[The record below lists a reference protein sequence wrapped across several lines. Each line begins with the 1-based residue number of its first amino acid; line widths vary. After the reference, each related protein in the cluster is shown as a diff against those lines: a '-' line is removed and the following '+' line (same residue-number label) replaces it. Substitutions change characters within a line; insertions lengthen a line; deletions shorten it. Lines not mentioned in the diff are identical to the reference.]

1 MYYENVVAVP
11 SLKRLV
17 ADLSRRRTGIDPKLV
32 RVGFVGDKMA
42 LGQVSSPRTSV
53 FPSVSFHQCSI
64 TNIS

>member
-1 MYYENVVAVP
+1 MFYEDVVALP

-17 ADLSRRRTGIDPKLV
+17 ADLSRRSPGIDPKLV
-32 RVGFVGDKMA
+32 RVGFVGDKVA

-53 FPSVSFHQCSI
+53 FPSVSFHQCFI